1 MARVL
6 FFPRIIVNPFAMRIL
21 HTISVLTLVCSAMAC
36 STAQPAASGSGD
48 DIKAIVPARTYV
60 FRAQSVLPM
69 SGRTR
74 QVTGDGYEL
83 IVSKDT
89 VNSYLPYFGRA
100 YSAPI
105 DPSRGGVEFISTN
118 FEYNEAPRKDGGWE
132 ITIKPRDN
140 RDVQQMFLSVSE
152 NGYASLQVTSN
163 NRSPISYN
171 GIITAESS
179 RKRRK

>member
-1 MARVL
+1 
-6 FFPRIIVNPFAMRIL
+6 MRIL
-21 HTISVLTLVCSAMAC
+21 NTIPVWILAITAMAC
-36 STAQPAASGSGD
+36 STTQQVPAGSAA
-48 DIKAIVPARTYV
+48 DITSIVPARTFV

-74 QVTGDGYEL
+74 QIAGDGYEV
-83 IVSKDT
+83 IISKDT

-105 DPSRGGVEFISTN
+105 DPSNAGVTFISTD
-118 FEYNEAPRKDGGWE
+118 FEYTEAPRKDGGWE
-132 ITIKPRDN
+132 ITIKPRDV
-140 RDVQQMFLSVSE
+140 REVQQLFFSVSE
-152 NGYASLQVTSN
+152 NGYGSLQVTSN
-163 NRSPISYN
+163 NRQPISYN